1 MPIYNQCTQKAGQLI
16 HRHPVDAGAARIRP
30 NTLRRSQKVP
40 AFAHQLHQAA
50 RSWALVSDAKYHY
63 NFWRPITSI
72 RNGDIDGNPAT
83 DREATWQPIDNT
95 PMHPEY
101 PCAHCILSGT
111 VSGVIKAALGT
122 VDIPEIAITSATAS
136 GVAHRWTNLTAFTEE
151 VANGR
156 IWAGFHY
163 RFLNSRRHGY
173 GAADRRIR
181 CEERDAAS
189 RDEFTLNEAQHCD
202 AGSFHKRIPAIARD
216 VARTQRMS
224 R

>member
-1 MPIYNQCTQKAGQLI
+1 MPIG
-16 HRHPVDAGAARIRP
+16 
-30 NTLRRSQKVP
+30 TLR
-40 AFAHQLHQAA
+40 F
-50 RSWALVSDAKYHY
+50 
-63 NFWRPITSI
+63 
-72 RNGDIDGNPAT
+72 
-83 DREATWQPIDNT
+83 
-95 PMHPEY
+95 
-101 PCAHCILSGT
+101 
-111 VSGVIKAALGT
+111 GT

-189 RDEFTLNEAQHCD
+189 RDEFTLNDAQHCD
-202 AGSFHKRIPAIARD
+202 AGSFHKRIPAIARG
-216 VARTQRMS
+216 MS
-224 R
+224 RGHSECRVRGQNERNSQRTSVVRYHSLATIERTSRHGRAIGDQTSMIAALHLIVDNFEPPDHPATVIDGTWGVSQRWYALRFPTRASNR